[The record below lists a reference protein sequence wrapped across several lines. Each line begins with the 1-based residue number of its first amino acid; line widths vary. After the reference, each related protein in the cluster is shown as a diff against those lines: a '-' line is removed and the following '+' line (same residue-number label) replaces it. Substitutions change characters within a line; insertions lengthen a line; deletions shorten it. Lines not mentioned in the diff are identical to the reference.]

1 MLDNPRS
8 DRIKRVA
15 ALSGRSARK
24 KTGLAL
30 VEGPQ
35 AVRELIRFH
44 PGSVKDVYVTEWFKE
59 SHPDLDR
66 EILHKARWVHV
77 VSQPVMSKVSGE
89 AQGVVAVAESA
100 LLVREWQPG
109 PGQFV
114 VLLPET
120 QDPGNLGTLIRTA
133 DAMGASAIFLGE
145 GTCEVLN
152 PKVIRA
158 SAGSVFHLP
167 IIRQHYLDSVTQ
179 LQGRGFVLLGTAL
192 SEFSASLDSL
202 LLDGVAD
209 PKQSALGGLHAWVFG
224 NEARGLSPAQAGV
237 LDQLVH
243 IEMAGQAESLN
254 VAAAA
259 AMCLFASAAVRRNSA
274 TDASATRPFASPTV
288 HRSKGATG

>member
-15 ALSGRSARK
+15 ALGGRSARK
-24 KTGLAL
+24 KTGLVLA
-30 VEGPQ
+30 EGPQ

-44 PGSVKDVYVTEWFKE
+44 PGSVRDVYVTERFLE
-59 SHPDLDR
+59 VHPELYQEVQGVTR
-66 EILHKARWVHV
+66 FVHLA
-77 VSQPVMSKVSGE
+77 SDAVMGKVSAE
-89 AQGVVAVAESA
+89 AQGVVAVAEA
-100 LLVREWQPG
+100 AALVREWRPE

-133 DAMGASAIFLGE
+133 DAMGASAVFLGR
-145 GTCEVLN
+145 GTCELLN

-167 IIRQHYLDSVTQ
+167 VIQQDYFESV
-179 LQGRGFVLLGTAL
+179 QGLRDRGFLLLGTAL
-192 SEFSASLDSL
+192 SEFSVSLDSL
-202 LLDGVAD
+202 LLEGVAD
-209 PKQSALGGLHAWVFG
+209 RNGSSLGGAHAWVFG
-224 NEARGLSPAQAGV
+224 NEARGLSSAQAQA

-243 IEMAGQAESLN
+243 IEMAGHAESLN

-259 AMCLFASAAVRRNSA
+259 AMCLFASSAVRRSEGGV
-274 TDASATRPFASPTV
+274 R
-288 HRSKGATG
+288 